1 MKTILLTGFE
11 PFGGEPL
18 NPSWEAVR
26 QLDGQRRG
34 DHQIRAVR
42 LSCAFGQ
49 ALTELKAALA
59 QHQPVLVL
67 AVGQAGGRS
76 ELSLERIAINL
87 DDARIPDN
95 AGAQPIDSPIV
106 AEGPAA
112 YFTTLPI
119 KAMVAAL
126 REAGLPAAVSHSAGT
141 YVCNHLFYGLM
152 HEIERDRPGCR
163 GGFLHI
169 PYLPG
174 QAVRHPAG
182 TPSMSLSQIV
192 HGLEVALDAALHHER
207 DLPITGGATH

>member
-49 ALTELKAALA
+49 ALTELEAALT

-106 AEGPAA
+106 ADGPAA

-152 HEIERDRPGCR
+152 HEIGRGRPGCR

-169 PYLPG
+169 PYLPE
-174 QAVRHPAG
+174 QAARHPAG

-192 HGLEVALDAALHHER
+192 RGLEVGLDAALHHER
-207 DLPITGGATH
+207 DLRISGGTTH

>member
-1 MKTILLTGFE
+1 M
-11 PFGGEPL
+11 
-18 NPSWEAVR
+18 
-26 QLDGQRRG
+26 
-34 DHQIRAVR
+34 
-42 LSCAFGQ
+42 
-49 ALTELKAALA
+49 
-59 QHQPVLVL
+59 
-67 AVGQAGGRS
+67 
-76 ELSLERIAINL
+76 AINL

-152 HEIERDRPGCR
+152 HEIVRGGSSCR

-169 PYLPG
+169 PYLPE
-174 QAVRHPAG
+174 QAARQPAG
-182 TPSMSLSQIV
+182 TPSMGLPQIV
-192 HGLEVALDAALHHER
+192 QGVGIALDAALCHER
-207 DLPITGGATH
+207 DLVVTGGTTH

>member
-26 QLDGQRRG
+26 QLDGQRHG
-34 DHQIRAVR
+34 DHLIRAVR

-49 ALTELKAALA
+49 ALTELKTELA
-59 QHQPVLVL
+59 RHRPVLVL

-76 ELSLERIAINL
+76 ELSLERVAINL

-152 HEIERDRPGCR
+152 HEIAQDGLSCR

-169 PYLPG
+169 PYLPE
-174 QAVRHPAG
+174 QAARQPAG
-182 TPSMSLSQIV
+182 TPSMSLPQIV
-192 HGLEVALDAALHHER
+192 QGVGVALEAALHHER
-207 DLPITGGATH
+207 DLVVTGGTTH